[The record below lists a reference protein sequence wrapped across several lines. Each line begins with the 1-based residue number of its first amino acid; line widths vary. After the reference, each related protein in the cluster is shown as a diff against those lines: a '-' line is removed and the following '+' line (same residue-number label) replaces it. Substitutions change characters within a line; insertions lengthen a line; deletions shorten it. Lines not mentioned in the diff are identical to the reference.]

1 MKNSIK
7 DIEEEIVD
15 EFNMFENWIDKYD
28 YLIDLGKSL
37 PKIDNIY
44 KTQENIITGCQSQVW
59 LHAKKEDNKVVFT
72 ADSDAI
78 MTKGIIAMLIRVLS
92 GQKAENIINTNLDFI
107 NKIGLNEQL
116 SQTRA
121 NGLNSMIKQMKIYAL
136 AFKNK

>member
-15 EFNMFENWIDKYD
+15 EFNMFDTWIDKYD

-44 KTQENIITGCQSQVW
+44 KTQDNIITGCQSQVW

-107 NKIGLNEQL
+107 DKIGLNEQL

>member
-15 EFNMFENWIDKYD
+15 EFNMFDSWIDKYD

-37 PKIDNIY
+37 PKIDSIY

-59 LHAKKEDNKVVFT
+59 LHAKKVDDKVVFT
-72 ADSDAI
+72 ADSDAL

-107 NKIGLNEQL
+107 DKIGLNEQL

-136 AFKNK
+136 AFK

>member
-92 GQKAENIINTNLDFI
+92 EQKAENIINTNLDFI
-107 NKIGLNEQL
+107 DKIGLNEQL

>member
-15 EFNMFENWIDKYD
+15 EFNMFDSWIDKYD

-37 PKIDNIY
+37 PKIDSIY

-59 LHAKKEDNKVVFT
+59 LHAKKEDNKIVFT